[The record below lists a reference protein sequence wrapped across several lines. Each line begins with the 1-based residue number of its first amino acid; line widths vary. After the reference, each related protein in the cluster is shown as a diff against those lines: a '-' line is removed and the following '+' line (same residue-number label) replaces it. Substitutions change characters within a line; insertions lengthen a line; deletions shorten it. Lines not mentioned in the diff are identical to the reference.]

1 MAKTCG
7 ASGGKT
13 VDDLAR
19 FCCHNQD
26 CHDYGQRGA
35 DNLTVCMRYGKHQH
49 LRLLYCRSCKA
60 RFSERQGTPLFGA
73 KLETAKMVSVLDH
86 VSEGCG
92 VRKTS
97 RLIGVHRDTVSR
109 YSLLAG
115 EHAHDLHGVLV
126 ASSPET
132 REVPFD
138 EKWAFVG
145 KKQKHCDPSDRR
157 IANKGTTGITS
168 PSIPR
173 IASW

>member
-1 MAKTCG
+1 MAQTCG

-49 LRLLYCRSCKA
+49 VRLLYCRSWKA

-115 EHAHDLHGVLV
+115 EHAHDLHDVLV
-126 ASSPET
+126 AFSPQT
-132 REVPFD
+132 REVQCD
-138 EKWAFVG
+138 EQWALVG
-145 KKQKHCDPSDRR
+145 KRSSVAERYHSFPQTVSV
-157 IANKGTTGITS
+157 
-168 PSIPR
+168 
-173 IASW
+173 

>member
-1 MAKTCG
+1 MARLDDRLLDTPQTAHEGTDGILRSQQVRDQKQAMAKTCG

-73 KLETAKMVSVLDH
+73 KLETAQRFPM
-86 VSEGCG
+86 
-92 VRKTS
+92 TS
-97 RLIGVHRDTVSR
+97 
-109 YSLLAG
+109 
-115 EHAHDLHGVLV
+115 
-126 ASSPET
+126 
-132 REVPFD
+132 
-138 EKWAFVG
+138 
-145 KKQKHCDPSDRR
+145 
-157 IANKGTTGITS
+157 
-168 PSIPR
+168 
-173 IASW
+173 